1 MAKLKKL
8 LLFKRFFI
16 TVPKSHFLQKPPRK
30 ARLVEI
36 KDDRVSFWTD
46 KKESKKYQGITEEV
60 IIVDQLQVLSK
71 WLFFKHT
78 IGLFCLVFLSLM
90 FISSNFFIREI
101 VFADENLESA
111 EVYRYVCSHLKSF
124 GPVYVLKSSVSELSQ
139 NLRET
144 YSCYAWIGVT
154 RNGGKLIIDIEKEE
168 APKPPIEDLT
178 QKGDLVASKEGIV
191 KRFYVKRGVVLV
203 FKDQAVKPGQ
213 VLVSGNLKF
222 HNNERAMDNYVR
234 ASGIVIA
241 QTLTVET
248 IEVPK
253 EIASEEYTGKVR
265 STFVFFLGTKPVW
278 MHKNPFALSF
288 VKEQPLFRLGSVFS
302 FARISY
308 FEKAWIKN
316 VYDET
321 SALSFA
327 QSQVIARFENRRTH
341 PSEQLQKIQVLTIT
355 ENPESFSVKILV
367 QAEENIV
374 SFAKVN

>member
-1 MAKLKKL
+1 M
-8 LLFKRFFI
+8 
-16 TVPKSHFLQKPPRK
+16 
-30 ARLVEI
+30 
-36 KDDRVSFWTD
+36 
-46 KKESKKYQGITEEV
+46 
-60 IIVDQLQVLSK
+60 
-71 WLFFKHT
+71 
-78 IGLFCLVFLSLM
+78 
-90 FISSNFFIREI
+90 
-101 VFADENLESA
+101 
-111 EVYRYVCSHLKSF
+111 
-124 GPVYVLKSSVSELSQ
+124 
-139 NLRET
+139 
-144 YSCYAWIGVT
+144 
-154 RNGGKLIIDIEKEE
+154 
-168 APKPPIEDLT
+168 
-178 QKGDLVASKEGIV
+178 
-191 KRFYVKRGVVLV
+191 
-203 FKDQAVKPGQ
+203 
-213 VLVSGNLKF
+213 
-222 HNNERAMDNYVR
+222 
-234 ASGIVIA
+234 IA

-278 MHKNPFALSF
+278 MQKNPFALSF

-367 QAEENIV
+367 QAEENIA